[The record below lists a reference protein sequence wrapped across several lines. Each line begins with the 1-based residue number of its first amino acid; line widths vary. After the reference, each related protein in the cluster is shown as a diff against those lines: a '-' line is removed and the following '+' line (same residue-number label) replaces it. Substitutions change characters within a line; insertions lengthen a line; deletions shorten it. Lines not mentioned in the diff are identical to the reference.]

1 MCISIT
7 ALLALSAAAC
17 VSPSFKVPTARVK
30 NGTIV
35 GTHSTSYDQDFFLG
49 LPFAQPPV
57 GNLRFRQAQSLNTT
71 WSGVREAKSYAK
83 HCVGYGVCRPVAHQ
97 LKVKAYMKVLA

>member
-1 MCISIT
+1 MWNSLT

-17 VSPSFKVPTARVK
+17 ASPSLKVPTARVK

-35 GTHSTSYDQDFFLG
+35 GTHSASYDQDFFLG
-49 LPFAQPPV
+49 VPFAQPPV

-71 WSGVREAKSYAK
+71 WSGVQEARAYAK
-83 HCVGYGVCRPVAHQ
+83 HCVGYGVCRPITHQ
-97 LKVKAYMKVLA
+97 LEVKAYIRISA